1 MGRASLGRILLLV
14 AAPLAS
20 CGGGTAP
27 AEPAQTGM
35 VITLSPGSA
44 NLDACQA
51 ASFGA
56 LVTGSSNTGIV
67 WSVQEGAAGGTITA
81 GGAYTAP
88 AAAGTYHVVATS
100 SADATRSVAGAVTVE
115 PEKVLSV
122 AITPGNATARGN
134 GTLAFSAI
142 VTTSCGTFSAQ

>member
-1 MGRASLGRILLLV
+1 MRVGRAAVSVFILLVV
-14 AAPLAS
+14 ASLAG

-27 AEPAQTGM
+27 PEAAQTGI
-35 VITLSPGSA
+35 VISLNPGAA

-56 LVTGSSNTGIV
+56 LVTGASNAGVV

-88 AAAGTYHVVATS
+88 STAGTYHVIAAS
-100 SADATRSVAGAVTVE
+100 SADATRSATGAVTVG

-122 AITPGNATARGN
+122 AITPETELR
-134 GTLAFSAI
+134 S
-142 VTTSCGTFSAQ
+142 